1 MLSPRLNKVRQAR
14 SNIKSMLVMHYE
26 GIHNQELFCQAKRL
40 TSTTARMFCNVWR
53 SKSAEMS
60 KIMMEAGPVGS
71 PQQWAGA
78 KSYVSATT
86 VGCKNVEEA
95 PSLLTSLIWSIEI
108 PSCF

>member
-1 MLSPRLNKVRQAR
+1 
-14 SNIKSMLVMHYE
+14 
-26 GIHNQELFCQAKRL
+26 
-40 TSTTARMFCNVWR
+40 
-53 SKSAEMS
+53 MS